1 MQEQSWNID
10 GERQQ
15 QPELVAM
22 EANLISNQI
31 DRLTTSDETTP
42 LLHEKQDPLL
52 EMSQRLE
59 TQGAY
64 GVFHTKFLDVVDRIK
79 TPRLHCASKSFW
91 MISRTNLQT
100 KKKSLL

>member
-1 MQEQSWNID
+1 MQDQSRNID
-10 GERQQ
+10 GEGQQ
-15 QPELVAM
+15 HPELVAM
-22 EANLISNQI
+22 EANLISNQT

-64 GVFHTKFLDVVDRIK
+64 GVFHTKFWMWSVVTRLPDR
-79 TPRLHCASKSFW
+79 TA
-91 MISRTNLQT
+91 LQRAFG
-100 KKKSLL
+100 